1 MTNQGQREARYRL
14 YRNRSRGWIA
24 GVAAGMADYLG
35 ADVRLVRVAW
45 VLGLVFFT
53 LPALIAYVIMVLVV
67 PPRPDHLFASDE
79 EQAVRRSVHLGPKD
93 ALREARARMRD
104 VEDRLNRLEAA
115 ILSEDFQLRR
125 KFRDIG

>member
-1 MTNQGQREARYRL
+1 MTPSSRDDRYRL
-14 YRNRSRGWIA
+14 YRNRPRGWIA

-35 ADVRLVRVAW
+35 ADVRLVRLAW
-45 VLGLVFFT
+45 VLAVVFFSV
-53 LPALIAYVIMVLVV
+53 PAVIAYVIMILVV
-67 PPRPDHLFASDE
+67 PPRPDHLFASEE

-93 ALREARARMRD
+93 SLREAKARLRD
-104 VEDRLNRLEAA
+104 TEDRLNRLEAA